1 MIFSL
6 KKLILYRINLKK
18 FRSRFTLNEK
28 ERKYLIDKGLDK
40 IIEHATDFINQRLAP
55 AFPKN
60 DGKQTPWKGHPV
72 FIAQHATATCCRSCL
87 EKWYKI
93 QKGQA
98 LTQTEKDF
106 ILDLIK
112 AWIKKD
118 YQTHQSVKKHS

>member
-1 MIFSL
+1 MVPSSTE
-6 KKLILYRINLKK
+6 LILDRLNHSK
-18 FRSRFTLNEK
+18 FRSRFTLHEK